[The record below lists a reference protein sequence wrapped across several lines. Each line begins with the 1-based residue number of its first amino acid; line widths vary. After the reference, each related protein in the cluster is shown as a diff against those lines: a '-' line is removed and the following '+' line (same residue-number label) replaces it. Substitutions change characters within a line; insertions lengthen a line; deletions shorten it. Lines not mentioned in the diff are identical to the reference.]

1 MQAGFGLRPSTAYL
15 KRLQGGSGAHQG
27 QGRLPA
33 FLPCPRPRAAPGS
46 AAAPGGGG
54 KEGSSCAALAAP
66 PGTAPEAPTGRSSP
80 LPANGSCGGQC
91 LEARTMHG
99 ALSPPPWGP
108 QGVVPD
114 ASESGTG
121 PTVPGWNNSRFG
133 NLSHHSFFSRH
144 NPHPHRVTHIQGLN
158 GVPIC
163 MVNDGWS
170 VLTPLSPHPMI
181 KGQLS
186 TTILG
191 VPGAQMPIGDPHSNL
206 VPRLTAEEPRRA
218 TQYSAETGRLIPPSS
233 RATAHHTSQ
242 QLCRNNAKNKGKDAA
257 LSFQDQELV
266 ILELLCQILQT
277 DSLSA
282 IQQWLLTAGQREK
295 DLVMKMLQTA
305 TANLQLEPQSLSTS
319 MDKRL
324 QSQMS
329 QTAVGLSSR
338 GQHLGRNHPARFFHK
353 NYSIGCSQC
362 DRTETFHLLRA
373 GDMLDTLVCIY
384 SSKKRERFIK
394 QAIKLILSTY
404 LAPLSPFQLV

>member
-1 MQAGFGLRPSTAYL
+1 MATEIKNFEPVLQQLETKCISAKEKMEMLRSPVAGPF
-15 KRLQGGSGAHQG
+15 K
-27 QGRLPA
+27 
-33 FLPCPRPRAAPGS
+33 
-46 AAAPGGGG
+46 G
-54 KEGSSCAALAAP
+54 KDITALAGKLKHVALNTP
-66 PGTAPEAPTGRSSP
+66 LRFSTEAMR
-80 LPANGSCGGQC
+80 
-91 LEARTMHG
+91 
-99 ALSPPPWGP
+99 P
-108 QGVVPD
+108 Q
-114 ASESGTG
+114 SK
-121 PTVPGWNNSRFG
+121 NNYRFG

-206 VPRLTAEEPRRA
+206 VPRLTVGSLSDAWREELRELAAKVSASSSTEMEHKEVAEEPRRA

-233 RATAHHTSQ
+233 RATARHTPQ
-242 QLCRNNAKNKGKDAA
+242 QLCRNNAKNKDKDAA

-295 DLVMKMLQTA
+295 DLVMRMLQTA
-305 TANLQLEPQSLSTS
+305 TANLIEPQSLSTS
-319 MDKRL
+319 MEQRL

-338 GQHLGRNHPARFFHK
+338 GQHLGRNPPARL
-353 NYSIGCSQC
+353 SQSQKQEPIPAE
-362 DRTETFHLLRA
+362 DKPVHMGTAEVLQFHLSQD
-373 GDMLDTLVCIY
+373 G
-384 SSKKRERFIK
+384 K
-394 QAIKLILSTY
+394 QNQ
-404 LAPLSPFQLV
+404 PDPRN

>member
-1 MQAGFGLRPSTAYL
+1 M
-15 KRLQGGSGAHQG
+15 HQG

-33 FLPCPRPRAAPGS
+33 FLLCPWPHTHSRKHCGPWEGGRRRAPPALLLLCLQVPPPKLPLAAVPHSQPMELRGKCLNARSTHGRCGAHVVFFSFSPRTKCIS
-46 AAAPGGGG
+46 AKEKMETLRSPVAGPVKG
-54 KEGSSCAALAAP
+54 KDITALAGKLKHVALNTP
-66 PGTAPEAPTGRSSP
+66 LRFNTEAKR
-80 LPANGSCGGQC
+80 
-91 LEARTMHG
+91 
-99 ALSPPPWGP
+99 P
-108 QGVVPD
+108 Q
-114 ASESGTG
+114 SK
-121 PTVPGWNNSRFG
+121 NNSRFG

-170 VLTPLSPHPMI
+170 MLTPLSPHPMI

-186 TTILG
+186 TTVLG

-206 VPRLTAEEPRRA
+206 VPRLTAEEPWRA

-233 RATAHHTSQ
+233 RATVRHTPQ

-295 DLVMKMLQTA
+295 DLVMRMLQTA
-305 TANLQLEPQSLSTS
+305 TANLQPEPKSLSTS
-319 MDKRL
+319 LEQRL

-329 QTAVGLSSR
+329 QAAVGLSSR
-338 GQHLGRNHPARFFHK
+338 GQHLGRNHPVRFSHK

-362 DRTETFHLLRA
+362 
-373 GDMLDTLVCIY
+373 G
-384 SSKKRERFIK
+384 RELKHF
-394 QAIKLILSTY
+394 TY
-404 LAPLSPFQLV
+404 